1 MFYWFV
7 KGVFYPF
14 VTLYLGLS
22 RDGLQHLPR
31 TGPAIVVSNHAS
43 YMDAILLGSA
53 SPRPIHF
60 IVLQWMY
67 DLIAIRWFYWGMAT
81 IPVSAGGDARG
92 IRRALRTLSSGRVVG
107 VFPEGSRS
115 ADGRLGEAQP
125 GAALLA
131 ALSGA
136 PVVPAFID
144 GARDSMPV
152 GTRFPRPARIHVRFG
167 APLRFPAGSG
177 ARDREALLEFAQRME
192 TAIRALEPV
201 ASAA

>member
-14 VTLYLGLS
+14 VTLYLGLT
-22 RDGLQHLPR
+22 RDGLEHLPER
-31 TGPAIVVSNHAS
+31 GQAIVVSNHVS

-67 DLIAIRWFYWGMAT
+67 DLIAIRWFYWGMGT
-81 IPVSAGGDARG
+81 IPVRAGSDARG
-92 IRRALRTLSSGRVVG
+92 IRRALRTLASGGVVG
-107 VFPEGSRS
+107 VFPEGTRS
-115 ADGRLGEAQP
+115 ADGRVREAQP

-167 APLRFPAGSG
+167 PPLRFPADRG
-177 ARDREALLEFAQRME
+177 ARDRDALLDFAQRME
-192 TAIRALEPV
+192 AEIRALEPV
-201 ASAA
+201 VSAA

>member
-7 KGVFYPF
+7 KAVFYPY
-14 VTLYLGLS
+14 VTLYLGLT
-22 RDGLQHLPR
+22 RDGLEHLPVR
-31 TGPAIVVSNHAS
+31 GQAIVVCNHVS
-43 YMDAILLGSA
+43 YMDAIILGSA

-67 DLIAIRWFYWGMAT
+67 DLVAIRWFYWGMGA
-81 IPVSAGGDARG
+81 IPVRAGSDGRG
-92 IRRALRTLSSGRVVG
+92 IRRALRTLAAGGVVG
-107 VFPEGSRS
+107 VFPEGTRS
-115 ADGRLGEAQP
+115 ADGRVREAQP

-167 APLRFPAGSG
+167 APLTFPEGRG

-192 TAIRALEPV
+192 AGIRALEPA